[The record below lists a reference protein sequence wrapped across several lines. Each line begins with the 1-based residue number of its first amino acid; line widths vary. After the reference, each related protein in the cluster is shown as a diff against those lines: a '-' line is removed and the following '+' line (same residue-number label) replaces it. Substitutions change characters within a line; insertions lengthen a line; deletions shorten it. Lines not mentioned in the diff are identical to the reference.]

1 MKKIILFLLFVIYVS
16 AQVENVPLDHGV
28 YTFLKEMEVK
38 KVIYGINEDIP
49 NLKYG
54 TVKKFLKQIESK
66 KNQLS
71 KTEIKLFEKYR
82 IEFYD
87 EEINNDN
94 TWNLFGSSP
103 NIFTSPFS
111 LFDDRQKYLYNF
123 KDGNNNV
130 FVEMLGTFNY
140 GHRVKPSTNNAEL
153 YDIGFRFRGTL
164 FSKLGYNLTVIKGGV
179 SGNKDFSAIL
189 DPRMNYNFKFIEDIE
204 NIINYDFVE
213 GYLQYNAQP
222 TEGIDITVQ
231 LGREKITLGYG
242 YNSKLSF
249 SGDHPMMDFFK
260 FNLKYGV
267 VNFTSIHASTVGD
280 FSFDRSQLYTK
291 YIAMNRIKLSFPD
304 FMDFGVGE
312 MIVYSDRGI
321 DLAYFNPLLFY
332 KFAEMS
338 LQDRDNGLFF
348 IDAKTNF
355 WRNLEFHGTFFLDE
369 NLLGHLQHLSRYSN
383 KTAYQLGA
391 MWYQPLG
398 LCDLSLFVEYTKI
411 RPYTYSHTNNKNTFT
426 AFDQILGHRIG
437 PNADEI
443 FIKAAYNL
451 NEWIRPSI
459 SYAYIRA
466 GNNIV
471 SENGT
476 LIKNVGGDVFQ
487 PYRYDVDPIDA
498 PFLDGN
504 RVNTTEIIANLKIE
518 PFRDIIF
525 DISYNYIFSD
535 HVTEKFS
542 NNLSYAQ
549 LVMKLQF

>member
-1 MKKIILFLLFVIYVS
+1 MKKLLLILLLGITIS
-16 AQVENVPLDHGV
+16 AQIENVPIDHGV
-28 YTFLKEMEVK
+28 YTFLKEMEIK
-38 KVIYGINEDIP
+38 KIIYGIDEDVP
-49 NLKYG
+49 NLRFG
-54 TVKKFLKQIESK
+54 EVREFLEKIEAR
-66 KNQLS
+66 KNELS
-71 KTEIKLFEKYR
+71 TTEMKLFEKYR
-82 IEFYD
+82 IEFYPD
-87 EEINNDN
+87 EINDNN

-111 LFDDRQKYLYNF
+111 LFDDRQKYLYTY
-123 KDGNNNV
+123 KDGDNNL
-130 FVEMLGTFNY
+130 FVEMMGTFNY
-140 GHRVKPSTNNAEL
+140 GHRIKPSVNNSEL

-164 FSKLGYNLTVIKGGV
+164 FSKLGYNLTIVKGGV

-189 DPRMNYNFKFIEDIE
+189 DPRLNYNFKFIEDIE

-213 GYLQYNAQP
+213 GYLQYNVQP
-222 TEGIDITVQ
+222 YDNMDITVQ
-231 LGREKITLGYG
+231 LGREKFTFGYG
-242 YNSKLSF
+242 YNSKLAI
-249 SGDHPMMDFFK
+249 SGDHPTMDFFK
-260 FNLKYGV
+260 FNIKYGF

-280 FSFDRSQLYTK
+280 FDFDRTKLYTK
-291 YIAMNRIKLSFPD
+291 YIAMNRFKFSFPD
-304 FMDFGVGE
+304 FMDFGIGE

-338 LQDRDNGLFF
+338 LQDRDNGLLFL
-348 IDAKTNF
+348 DAKTNF
-355 WRNLEFHGTFFLDE
+355 IKNLEFHGTFFLDE
-369 NLLGHLQHLSRYSN
+369 NLLGHLQHLSRFSN
-383 KTAYQLGA
+383 KTGYQLGA

-398 LCDLSLFVEYTKI
+398 LCDLSLFAEYTKI

-443 FIKAAYNL
+443 FIKVAYNF
-451 NEWIRPSI
+451 NEWFRPSI
-459 SYAYIRA
+459 SYSYGRS

-471 SENGT
+471 GENGI
-476 LIKNVGGDVFQ
+476 LIKNVGGDAFQ
-487 PYRYDVDPIDA
+487 PYRDGVDPFDA

-525 DISYNYIFSD
+525 DISYNYIYQD

-542 NNLSYAQ
+542 ENLSYAQ
-549 LVMKLQF
+549 LIMKLQF